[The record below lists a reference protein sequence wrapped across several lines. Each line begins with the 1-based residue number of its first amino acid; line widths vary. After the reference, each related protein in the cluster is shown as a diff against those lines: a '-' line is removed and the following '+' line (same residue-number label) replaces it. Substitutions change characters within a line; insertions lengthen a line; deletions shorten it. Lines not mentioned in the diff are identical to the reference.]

1 MISNNDW
8 VVMLVTE
15 HFLTSETLSIKEYN
29 DIVETAEDKIKFKE
43 GLKWHHTKQKKGKRS
58 I

>member
-1 MISNNDW
+1 
-8 VVMLVTE
+8 MLVTE

-43 GLKWHHTKQKKGKRS
+43 GLK
-58 I
+58 

>member
-43 GLKWHHTKQKKGKRS
+43 GLK
-58 I
+58 